1 MIYQAGN
8 TTDATAGNGR
18 EADAQ
23 IASSSEPPAAAI
35 VEVTPECDTS
45 SSKPKQVYGKACDVL
60 DAAINVLDLDDLHD
74 SEVEQLESKVDSMME
89 AIGLGSSVTNT
100 LDSRKSVVGEA
111 AIIDDCDTKELLD
124 LASLSDG
131 GSIAIEPF
139 EPEIFRL
146 SPAGYIPVDTT
157 NTGAITQITVNY
169 TEKITADLNTAA
181 GGGAN
186 FGDTDVDAIRAIPY
200 PSHKEEVQYCIHTV
214 SPSQCCQLWLFFS
227 ICRQITKTGN
237 TDLLEVD
244 AWTFITHSNFEIIFL
259 F

>member
-8 TTDATAGNGR
+8 TTDATGNGR

-169 TEKITADLNTAA
+169 TEKITADLNA

-186 FGDTDVDAIRAIPY
+186 FGETDVDAIRAIPY

-227 ICRQITKTGN
+227 ICHQITKTGN
-237 TDLLEVD
+237 TEID

>member
-1 MIYQAGN
+1 MI
-8 TTDATAGNGR
+8 R
-18 EADAQ
+18 RKQ
-23 IASSSEPPAAAI
+23 ILNIS
-35 VEVTPECDTS
+35 
-45 SSKPKQVYGKACDVL
+45 
-60 DAAINVLDLDDLHD
+60 NV
-74 SEVEQLESKVDSMME
+74 K
-89 AIGLGSSVTNT
+89 I
-100 LDSRKSVVGEA
+100 
-111 AIIDDCDTKELLD
+111 KELLD

-186 FGDTDVDAIRAIPY
+186 FGETDVDAIRAIPY

-227 ICRQITKTGN
+227 ICLQITKTGN
-237 TDLLEVD
+237 TEID

-259 F
+259 V

>member
-8 TTDATAGNGR
+8 TTDATGNDGNGR

-60 DAAINVLDLDDLHD
+60 DAAINDLDLEDLHD

-100 LDSRKSVVGEA
+100 LDSRKSIVGEA

-124 LASLSDG
+124 LESLSDG

-146 SPAGYIPVDTT
+146 SPAGYIPVDT
-157 NTGAITQITVNY
+157 NTGAVTQITVNY
-169 TEKITADLNTAA
+169 TEKITADLNT
-181 GGGAN
+181 GGGAS
-186 FGDTDVDAIRAIPY
+186 FEDSDVDAIRAIPY
-200 PSHKEEVQYCIHTV
+200 SIHKEEVQYYNHTV
-214 SPSQCCQLWLFFS
+214 SPSQCCQLWLFDGLKEHF
-227 ICRQITKTGN
+227 
-237 TDLLEVD
+237 
-244 AWTFITHSNFEIIFL
+244 
-259 F
+259 

>member
-8 TTDATAGNGR
+8 TTDATGNGR

-169 TEKITADLNTAA
+169 TEKITADLNA

-186 FGDTDVDAIRAIPY
+186 FGETDVDAIRAIPY

-227 ICRQITKTGN
+227 ICHQITKTGN
-237 TDLLEVD
+237 TEID

-259 F
+259 V

>member
-8 TTDATAGNGR
+8 TTDATGNGR

-23 IASSSEPPAAAI
+23 IASSSEPAAAI

-100 LDSRKSVVGEA
+100 LDSRKSIVGEA

-169 TEKITADLNTAA
+169 TEKITADLNA

-227 ICRQITKTGN
+227 ICHQITKTGN
-237 TDLLEVD
+237 TEID

-259 F
+259 V